1 MFWRGSQPLQLLDS
15 AHHVAHIEDL
25 PFQHGKPLSPTR
37 GVGAR
42 SIVLVDHDSGLDS
55 YSPDR
60 QVFMATE
67 DNGDRY
73 DPNEIVDQTSQDEL
87 IADAPQEEDEARR
100 NAGRRKNQRWQ
111 QRREEVAT
119 RARGRPVE
127 PHDLNGNFAAE
138 EDPIFIS

>member
-73 DPNEIVDQTSQDEL
+73 DPNEIVD
-87 IADAPQEEDEARR
+87 
-100 NAGRRKNQRWQ
+100 
-111 QRREEVAT
+111 
-119 RARGRPVE
+119 
-127 PHDLNGNFAAE
+127 
-138 EDPIFIS
+138 